1 MKALSGYAEWFWLLA
16 KGYKDI
22 ENRDW
27 PLPKSMEL
35 PARIYLHA
43 SKTKATQ
50 DEIDFICDTLHDLH
64 PVWLDEFLKV
74 DWSKYRGCIIG
85 EISITGQMTGQGKDI
100 DILDGHIHNICSPWY
115 FGKFGYGVEFP
126 KLYDIPVPLKG
137 QLGFF
142 EVSTEEATL

>member
-1 MKALSGYAEWFWLLA
+1 MKALSGYAEWFWLMA

-22 ENRDW
+22 ENRSYR
-27 PLPKSMEL
+27 LPSNMEL

-43 SKTKATQ
+43 SKTKTSLA
-50 DEIDFICDTLHDLH
+50 ERIFIETTLLKQS
-64 PVWLDEFLKV
+64 PEQFREFCFV

-85 EISITGQMTGQGKDI
+85 EISITGQMTGQGTDI
-100 DILDGHIHNICSPWY
+100 DILDGHIHNIYSPWY

-126 KLYDIPVPLKG
+126 KLYKLPIPLRG